1 MIVFSHFFGLRGVLF
16 AGPFADGLAFILAST
31 FLVKEVKNLKAGN
44 VKQKEK
50 NTDRRTWKC

>member
-1 MIVFSHFFGLRGVLF
+1 MIIFSHFFGLRGVLF

-44 VKQKEK
+44 VKQKRIK
-50 NTDRRTWKC
+50 R